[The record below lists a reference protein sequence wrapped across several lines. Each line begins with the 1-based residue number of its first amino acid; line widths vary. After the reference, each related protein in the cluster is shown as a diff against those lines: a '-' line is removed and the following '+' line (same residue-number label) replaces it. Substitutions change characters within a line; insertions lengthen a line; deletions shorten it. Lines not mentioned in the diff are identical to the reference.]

1 MLGINSLLGG
11 GGSISGIHSRK
22 KSDHQLQPV
31 KRDSYG
37 PLIDQDELDT
47 QRQVC
52 SKNLKTCFS
61 YSHEDQWTFQLQ
73 IKRKLMQLYFTC
85 HLTYQSINW
94 SVKVRKC
101 AIEYTWW
108 EQQRSGNKRL
118 APSGTMISSKMS
130 LSDNSNVSEDEED
143 EEVCAQSHEFIQ
155 NWNKAKTSAK
165 QHPYNFVIAKL
176 FF

>member
-52 SKNLKTCFS
+52 SKNL
-61 YSHEDQWTFQLQ
+61 
-73 IKRKLMQLYFTC
+73 
-85 HLTYQSINW
+85 
-94 SVKVRKC
+94 
-101 AIEYTWW
+101 
-108 EQQRSGNKRL
+108 
-118 APSGTMISSKMS
+118 
-130 LSDNSNVSEDEED
+130 
-143 EEVCAQSHEFIQ
+143 
-155 NWNKAKTSAK
+155 
-165 QHPYNFVIAKL
+165 
-176 FF
+176 